1 MGTRGR
7 TRSLLAVS
15 LLVLAA
21 LAWWLATPPAPPEPA
36 VPAPVVAAPD
46 LPPLPLG
53 APSRRAAEAG
63 PRDRPVATDGI
74 GTDAPDRGE
83 PGPAERPSFRA
94 VVVDAAERPV
104 AGAAVYLMAPSPL
117 GGVPAV
123 TDPVDVTDDEG
134 RFALVGAEEPLLR
147 VRVRAPGLVQVG
159 SETALER
166 GTEARIRLVPAADVR
181 VRVVEAAT
189 GLACADALVWILSGE
204 MASAVFATYV
214 GAPRSDQGRTD
225 ASGRITL
232 ASEVGRAVLFVAP
245 RRGAATSLDLVVEPR
260 GREVEVKI
268 TAGGRVEGH
277 VVDARGV
284 PVPSA
289 LVRLDVPP
297 AYRREVAA
305 DDTGRFAFDDV
316 PAEYLVTMDDYE
328 PAAWVV
334 AVGGSSMA
342 RGWVEV
348 LSAVDRS
355 VATVTVALADAVIR
369 GRVVAAD
376 GRGAGGRMVRA
387 RLVTPSLDDAIAA
400 VDGVADADGA
410 YHLSGAVP
418 GEWMIEVL
426 GGAGA
431 RAAASVA
438 VRVPARG
445 EAVAPDLVLPDRSGR
460 LRFRVVDAS
469 ERPVAGAEVEVR
481 ARLGVVNAVEARGA
495 TDAAGAYAS
504 DGLPLEGVTLHVR
517 VPASAWWL
525 VEVAAADLTAASAV
539 VLRLPSGTCGGR
551 VRRLDGSPHRARL
564 RAGAIR
570 GPFGDAGLP
579 LDPGADGGFRFRG
592 VSASPSCWVE
602 SADEAWV
609 LLPVGLRLEPGR
621 EDLRA
626 WAVTPSEAAGL
637 HLRLVVVDADGAPL
651 SIPWDARVELTPTDL
666 QSPSPITVVAGAG
679 AAGSFE
685 SAVPLP
691 PGTYDGVL
699 HVPGYRDAPLQGI
712 RLPATERPPTVH
724 LAR

>member
-1 MGTRGR
+1 M
-7 TRSLLAVS
+7 LVAS

-21 LAWWLATPPAPPEPA
+21 LAWWLATPPAPPEAA

-63 PRDRPVATDGI
+63 PRDRPVAADGI

-225 ASGRITL
+225 ASGRVTL

-268 TAGGRVEGH
+268 AAGGRVEGH

-316 PAEYLVTMDDYE
+316 PTEYLVTMDDYE

-342 RGWVEV
+342 RGWAEV
-348 LSAVDRS
+348 LPAVDRS
-355 VATVTVALADAVIR
+355 VVTVALADAVIR

-376 GRGAGGRMVRA
+376 GRGAGGRTVRA

-579 LDPGADGGFRFRG
+579 LDTGAAGEFRFRG
-592 VSASPSCWVE
+592 VAAYPRCWVE
-602 SADEAWV
+602 SADEGWV
-609 LLPVGLRLEPGR
+609 VLPVSTPLEPGR
-621 EDLRA
+621 DDLMV
-626 WAVTPSEAAGL
+626 WAVTRAEAVDL
-637 HLRLVVVDADGAPL
+637 YLRLSLMGVDGGPLILLRGAT
-651 SIPWDARVELTPTDL
+651 AELTPTD
-666 QSPSPITVVAGAG
+666 SGASIRITVVAGEG
-679 AAGSFE
+679 PAGSFE
-685 SAVPLP
+685 STLPLP
-691 PGTYDGVL
+691 PGSYDGVL